1 MDSAERD
8 LLGIIGAGRLG
19 QAMARTALRAG
30 RRVVIANSRGP
41 ESLAPVVSALGDGVS
56 AGTVEQAAAA
66 PTVALAVPWEQVPGA
81 VRGLQW
87 SGQIV
92 IDATNDFAATDFEG
106 GDLDGRTSSELVAG
120 LVSGA
125 RVVKGANTLVA
136 AVLGADPHEAAGQ
149 RVIFLS
155 GDDADAKTEARTLF
169 EDAGFFVMDLG
180 DLVTGGRMQQIRA
193 PLAGVNLIRLPDAD

>member
-1 MDSAERD
+1 MADRN
-8 LLGIIGAGRLG
+8 LVGIIGAGRLG

-30 RRVVIANSRGP
+30 RHVLIANSRGP
-41 ESLAPVVSALGDGVS
+41 ESLTAVVSELGEGVS

-66 PTVALAVPWEQVPGA
+66 PTVVLAVPWDRVPGA
-81 VRGLQW
+81 LRGLQW
-87 SGQIV
+87 NGRIV

-106 GDLDGRTSSELVAG
+106 SDLDARTSSELVAE

-136 AVLGADPHEAAGQ
+136 AVLGSDPHEAAGR

-155 GDDADAKTEARTLF
+155 GDDVDAKSEVRKLF
-169 EDAGFFVMDLG
+169 EDAGFSVIDLG
-180 DLVTGGRMQQIRA
+180 DLVTGGRMQQMRA
-193 PLAGVNLIRLPDAD
+193 PLAGVNLIRLLDAN